1 MNYARLLIAMLLL
14 FSCNETQEDIIIDA
28 QLGDVFYDEFK
39 NEVLIEGD
47 ISAATLYSVEGS
59 KVKVQD
65 IDILK
70 FGHAIFDASTA
81 EELPV
86 SLDNTSA
93 TTEFT
98 STDDKT
104 FISTFDNLSSNAT
117 YYVRT
122 YIETADGGFNFS
134 NEASFTPSN
143 ETKVNYWDRQSI
155 SFEGQARVNVVGFG
169 VGDLAFVGTGYT
181 ASFFS
186 STNYKD
192 LWQYD
197 TGAGSWSVV
206 NSVPENFSGRH
217 QATAFSIEN
226 DAFIGLGINSSGY
239 TTNLSSVSS
248 LNDLWKFT
256 PSSDSWSELTP
267 YPGES
272 TASLAIAVTNGKAY
286 LGLGKKYGTDGNS
299 ELINEFY
306 EFDPSSNS
314 WNQKADFPYDLRE
327 GGVTFAIGNKVYYG
341 FGRSETDGPFIG
353 EGYTYYSDFYEYDTE
368 SNSWTQLTD
377 VSNEL
382 RRADAGGFSVAGNG
396 YIIGGYNTVSSTIN
410 EFNDLLKYN
419 PVEDSWEEIAQYPGD
434 ARHSPA
440 IAVLDDRVLVGTGSY
455 RTSVYSSSSTPISS
469 IYFYYPF
476 LADN

>member
-1 MNYARLLIAMLLL
+1 M
-14 FSCNETQEDIIIDA
+14 
-28 QLGDVFYDEFK
+28 
-39 NEVLIEGD
+39 
-47 ISAATLYSVEGS
+47 
-59 KVKVQD
+59 
-65 IDILK
+65 
-70 FGHAIFDASTA
+70 
-81 EELPV
+81 
-86 SLDNTSA
+86 
-93 TTEFT
+93 
-98 STDDKT
+98 
-104 FISTFDNLSSNAT
+104 
-117 YYVRT
+117 
-122 YIETADGGFNFS
+122 
-134 NEASFTPSN
+134 
-143 ETKVNYWDRQSI
+143 
-155 SFEGQARVNVVGFG
+155 
-169 VGDLAFVGTGYT
+169 
-181 ASFFS
+181 
-186 STNYKD
+186 
-192 LWQYD
+192 
-197 TGAGSWSVV
+197 
-206 NSVPENFSGRH
+206 
-217 QATAFSIEN
+217 
-226 DAFIGLGINSSGY
+226 
-239 TTNLSSVSS
+239 
-248 LNDLWKFT
+248 
-256 PSSDSWSELTP
+256 
-267 YPGES
+267 
-272 TASLAIAVTNGKAY
+272 
-286 LGLGKKYGTDGNS
+286 
-299 ELINEFY
+299 INEFY

>member
-306 EFDPSSNS
+306 E
-314 WNQKADFPYDLRE
+314 WY
-327 GGVTFAIGNKVYYG
+327 
-341 FGRSETDGPFIG
+341 
-353 EGYTYYSDFYEYDTE
+353 
-368 SNSWTQLTD
+368 W
-377 VSNEL
+377 
-382 RRADAGGFSVAGNG
+382 
-396 YIIGGYNTVSSTIN
+396 
-410 EFNDLLKYN
+410 
-419 PVEDSWEEIAQYPGD
+419 
-434 ARHSPA
+434 
-440 IAVLDDRVLVGTGSY
+440 
-455 RTSVYSSSSTPISS
+455 
-469 IYFYYPF
+469 
-476 LADN
+476 